1 MIMLKYTNIT
11 IDVFLEDQKPMKMLK
26 YTNITIDILSEE
38 LSEEDRALKEDLE
51 MLVTRLQEQNK
62 DLWAPCKYQLSK
74 CHS

>member
-1 MIMLKYTNIT
+1 
-11 IDVFLEDQKPMKMLK
+11 MKMLK